1 MILLFRRST
10 LHKQLPSTR
19 ITTIARTPI
28 NLRPFVA
35 YAALAFC
42 SRTNNIGSALSYSY
56 AVEPGRFR
64 QKINSQRYSHHS
76 ATSHSS
82 SARVGIPFAPLARSN
97 RSINISSY
105 PRGGSLL
112 TQATMA
118 STSTYESTAVEAC
131 PKLDALRS
139 RMKELDLDAYIV
151 PSDDPHLSEYVPKAY
166 MRRAFLSGFKGS
178 AGTVVVT
185 RQNAYLWTDSRY
197 FNEASQCLNPLH
209 WKLMK
214 QGTPNIPTIPIF
226 LARNAAH
233 KFKQT
238 SITFRVGI
246 DPFLHPA
253 SFAKEV
259 TDAFLKETPTS
270 GVATPTT
277 VGEIDT
283 LDKEGNLIDPI
294 WGTDRPP
301 IPQSPFRIHPLQYS
315 GTSVSQKIASV
326 RKEMEEKGATLSV
339 FCALDDIAYLL
350 NVRAK
355 GDIETCPVGIAY
367 ATVAAGDG
375 EVTLYCD
382 GEKVGEGVNAHLVE
396 AGVVRREYEEILP
409 FLQSHLD
416 ETIEPKV
423 WIDQTRANYA
433 LGRVIPSH
441 QLLNAPSAITSMK
454 AVKNKTE
461 IAGMRQAHLYDG
473 VVMAQ
478 FISWLEH
485 TILVERRT
493 VSEVEVDEV
502 LTGMR
507 VEQPGFI
514 ECSFPTIAGVGP
526 NGAIIHYRAETGTDL
541 LRHLDHTQPIL
552 IDSGGQ
558 YECGTTDVTRTWHFG
573 DATADFK
580 EYNTRVLK
588 GHIAVDQMVFP
599 EGTPG
604 FVLDV
609 FARKAL
615 WDVGKDYGHGTGH
628 GVGAA
633 LNVHEGPQSISPR
646 WGNTEVLKKGM
657 IVSNEPGYYQ
667 DGVCGIRI
675 ENLLEIS
682 FVNEADNVAFDQGL
696 SEGDDGY
703 PSKATG
709 EKKFLKF
716 NRLTMIPIQKNLI
729 DLRIMSEEE
738 LDWID
743 SYHEEVLG
751 NVAPLL
757 EEGTPA
763 MVWLRKACEK
773 IER

>member
-1 MILLFRRST
+1 M
-10 LHKQLPSTR
+10 
-19 ITTIARTPI
+19 
-28 NLRPFVA
+28 NLRTLMA
-35 YAALAFC
+35 YTALSFY
-42 SRTNNIGSALSYSY
+42 SHTHTSSALSYSY
-56 AVEPGRFR
+56 AVEPIRIR
-64 QKINSQRYSHHS
+64 QNSHSQRYFRYS
-76 ATSHSS
+76 ATSYSNS
-82 SARVGIPFAPLARSN
+82 GRFVLPFAPSRYSN
-97 RSINISSY
+97 RSINFLSY
-105 PRGGSLL
+105 PRGGSSL
-112 TQATMA
+112 TQTAMA
-118 STSTYESTAVEAC
+118 STSTKETIAIEAC
-131 PKLDALRS
+131 PKLEALRS
-139 RMKELDLDAYIV
+139 RMKELKLDAYIV

-166 MRRAFLSGFKGS
+166 MRRAFLSGFNGS

-185 RQNAYLWTDSRY
+185 TQNAYLWTDSRY
-197 FNEASQCLNPLH
+197 FNEASTSLNPVH
-209 WKLMK
+209 WTLMK
-214 QGTPNIPTIPIF
+214 QGTSNIPTIPVF
-226 LARNAAH
+226 LAKNAAH

-238 SITFRVGI
+238 STTFRVGI
-246 DPFLHPA
+246 DPFLHPV

-259 TDAFLKETPTS
+259 TDNFLRETPTS
-270 GVATPTT
+270 GDATSIP

-315 GTSVSQKIASV
+315 GTSVSQKIDSV
-326 RKEMEEKGATLSV
+326 RKEMEEKGATLSI

-367 ATVAAGDG
+367 ATIAAGDG

-382 GEKVGEGVNAHLVE
+382 GEKVGEDVKAHLAE
-396 AGVVRREYEEILP
+396 AGVVRREYGEILP
-409 FLQSHLD
+409 SLQSHLD
-416 ETIEPKV
+416 RTTEPQV

-433 LGRVIPSH
+433 LGRIIPPH
-441 QLLNAPSAITSMK
+441 QLINAPNAITSMK

-461 IAGMRQAHLYDG
+461 IAGMRQAHMYDG
-473 VVMAQ
+473 IVMAQ
-478 FISWLEH
+478 FVSWLEH
-485 TILVERRT
+485 AILVERRT

-507 VEQPGFI
+507 AEQPGFL

-573 DATADFK
+573 EATADFK

-646 WGNTEVLKKGM
+646 WGNKEVLKKGM

-675 ENLLEIS
+675 ENLLEIT
-682 FVNEADNVAFDQGL
+682 FVNEVDNVAFDQGL
-696 SEGDDGY
+696 SEDDDGY
-703 PSKATG
+703 PSKATS

-729 DLRIMSEEE
+729 DLRIMSEDE

-751 NVAPLL
+751 NIAPLL

-773 IER
+773 IDR